1 MSSNERCM
9 TCCMQIIIMMFEK
22 KKRES
27 RALLKRISWFIPGLE
42 VITITIFILSQ
53 VSHDSPALPYFVAS
67 VLLVASSCQ
76 FLRRFLLLEY
86 PFRGQKLHTLC
97 ISFLCLDVR
106 REGCK
111 SKIGTEWVDSTLAFL
126 SNANV
131 CWLPLKVERE
141 VDVMTSKLVFLFM
154 SSQLQETLGIKMI
167 PK

>member
-22 KKRES
+22 KKKRES
-27 RALLKRISWFIPGLE
+27 RAFLKRTSWFIPGLE

-86 PFRGQKLHTLC
+86 PLRGQKLHTLC

-106 REGCK
+106 RERERDANQRLK
-111 SKIGTEWVDSTLAFL
+111 QWVDSTLALL
-126 SNANV
+126 SNGNV
-131 CWLPLKVERE
+131 LTSFESWERSGCNDIQTCLPSHE
-141 VDVMTSKLVFLFM
+141 
-154 SSQLQETLGIKMI
+154 
-167 PK
+167 